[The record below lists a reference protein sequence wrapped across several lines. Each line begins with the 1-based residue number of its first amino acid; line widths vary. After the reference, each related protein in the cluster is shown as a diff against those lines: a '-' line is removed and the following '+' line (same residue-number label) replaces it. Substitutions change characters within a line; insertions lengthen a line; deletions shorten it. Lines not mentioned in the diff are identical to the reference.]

1 MKAVVVGAGKLGMAV
16 AEALLGG
23 GNEVTLID
31 KDEERIQVASD
42 QFDAFT
48 ICADAKR
55 TDVLRSLPISE
66 HNLLVAVTSND
77 EVNILIAS
85 FAKKLGCQNVIARV
99 REPEH
104 VGQFRFIMESMG
116 IDHILNPDLAC
127 AREIKKYLTETYAF
141 SGGRFDIDNTSI
153 LEFEIEKMPGLC
165 NKAVKEAAASL
176 PGLLIAAVSREGK
189 IMIPKGNTELLAGD
203 VLYVIGT
210 NESINAIA
218 SKVSGS
224 AEKTKVSRVM
234 IAGGGK
240 TGFYLAKLLSD
251 EGIGVKIIERNKERC
266 EYLSAALDNVLVL
279 NADAT
284 DTAILT
290 EENLDS
296 MDAFICVT
304 GFDEENLLL
313 SLVAKRAGVEEI
325 VAKLSRKSYAPL
337 TENLGVA
344 MTINPMDMSASDV
357 LHFIRKDGVVL
368 FNQLINGQAEFKE
381 ILATLDMPMT
391 NKTLSE
397 LVIPDGIIIA
407 TIHRGKDVIIPRGNT
422 KILPGDRVVML
433 SLLSAATSLEGLLNS
448 TKSHSL

>member
-1 MKAVVVGAGKLGMAV
+1 MKAAVIGAGKLGMAIT
-16 AEALLGG
+16 EALLGG

-31 KDEERIQVASD
+31 KDEERIQIAAD

-55 TDVLRSLPISE
+55 IEVLNSLPVCE
-66 HNLLVAVTSND
+66 HNLLVSTTAND
-77 EVNILIAS
+77 EDNILIAS
-85 FAKKLGCQNVIARV
+85 FAKKLGCPSVIARV
-99 REPEH
+99 RAPEH
-104 VGQFRFIMESMG
+104 VDQQQFIMDSMG
-116 IDHILNPDLAC
+116 IDHILNPDMAC
-127 AREIKKYLTETYAF
+127 AQEITKYLTQTYAIN
-141 SGGRFDIDNTSI
+141 GGRFNIDNSSI
-153 LEFEIEKMPGLC
+153 LEFRIEKTPEIID
-165 NKAVKEAAASL
+165 KEVKDAAASL
-176 PGLLIAAVSREGK
+176 PGLLIAALSREGK
-189 IMIPKGNTELLAGD
+189 IMIPNGSTLLLEGD
-203 VLYVIGT
+203 VIYVIGT
-210 NESINAIA
+210 SESIDKLAA
-218 SKVSGS
+218 RVSGE
-224 AEKTKVSRVM
+224 AERTAVNRVM

-240 TGFYLAKLLSD
+240 TGYYLAKLLA
-251 EGIGVKIIERNKERC
+251 EKGMGVKIIEKDKKRC
-266 EYLSAALDNVLVL
+266 EYLSGVLDNVLVL

-296 MDAFICVT
+296 MDAFIALT

-313 SLVAKRAGVEEI
+313 SLLAKREGVDEI
-325 VAKLSRKSYAPL
+325 VTKLSRKSYAPL
-337 TENLGVA
+337 TEKLGVA

-381 ILATLDMPMT
+381 ILATSDMPIA

-397 LVIPDGIIIA
+397 LTIPNGIIIA
-407 TIHRGKDVIIPRGNT
+407 TIHRGKELIIPRGNT

-433 SLLSAATSLEGLLNS
+433 SLLSATTSLEGMLTS